1 MVTIDGQDSILR
13 HVSRMSE
20 LIAVPSDSEYVYLM
34 GPSNELISTPEDGSR
49 TSVRKVLFLSYVD
62 DG

>member
-20 LIAVPSDSEYVYLM
+20 LITVSSDSEYVYLM
-34 GPSNELISTPEDGSR
+34 GPSNILISTPEDGSR
-49 TSVRKVLFLSYVD
+49 ANFRKLVF
-62 DG
+62 

>member
-20 LIAVPSDSEYVYLM
+20 LIAVPSDSEYVSLM

-49 TSVRKVLFLSYVD
+49 ASFRKVVF
-62 DG
+62 

>member
-20 LIAVPSDSEYVYLM
+20 LITVPSDSEYVHLM
-34 GPSNELISTPEDGSR
+34 GPSKN
-49 TSVRKVLFLSYVD
+49 LFLHLKTEAGTAFEKRCFNYT
-62 DG
+62 